1 MQAKNPP
8 PLLGYGDVYM
18 IAFHTAWTKPFFA
31 LKPPPF
37 YLDDWD
43 ILTTMLSALEWR
55 KHNGGIKMITDN
67 TGAEY
72 YRRLGIDHIWN
83 LGVEALLETAI
94 DSAIR
99 PLPFWAAGKIY
110 ALRSM
115 SVPCAM
121 IDTDFIVWKP
131 VNALVENAPL
141 SVIHREK
148 LSNVIYPPK
157 SFFVM
162 NDDYAFPETWDWFA
176 EPCNMAFLFISD
188 DKLKSRYTEQ
198 SINFMKNLKQS
209 RDITAEMVFAEQR
222 LLAMCCH
229 EKNIAINAILDIDSL
244 ENQQIFTHVW
254 GLKNELKESAKTN
267 REFCVNC
274 VSRILTDFPEEK
286 TTLENI
292 EALRLYLF

>member
-1 MQAKNPP
+1 MT
-8 PLLGYGDVYM
+8 
-18 IAFHTAWTKPFFA
+18 AFHTVWTKPFFA
-31 LKPPPF
+31 LNPPPF
-37 YLDDWD
+37 CLDDWD

-83 LGVEALLETAI
+83 LGVETLLETAI
-94 DSAIR
+94 DAAIR
-99 PLPFWAAGKIY
+99 AIPFWAAGKIY

-131 VNALVENAPL
+131 VNALVENTPL

-148 LSNVIYPPK
+148 INAEIYPPK
-157 SFFVM
+157 TFFIM
-162 NDDYAFPETWDWFA
+162 EDGYAFPETWDWSA
-176 EPCNMAFLFISD
+176 EPCNTAFLFIND
-188 DKLKSRYTEQ
+188 DELKSCYTEQ

-209 RDITAEMVFAEQR
+209 RNVTAEMVFAEQR
-222 LLAMCCH
+222 LLAMCCC
-229 EKNIAINAILDIDSL
+229 EKNIAINTILDGGSL
-244 ENQQIFTHVW
+244 EKQQMFTHVW
-254 GLKNELKESAKTN
+254 GLKSKLKESAGTN

-274 VSRILTDFPEEK
+274 VSRILADFPEEK

-292 EALRLYLF
+292 EALQPYLF